1 MKLKIKRTFFA
12 DAYTIGKLFID
23 GVYYCDTIEDKNRD
37 LNRDGDLN
45 DKGEAKVYAQTAIP
59 FGTYVV
65 TVTRSPKFG
74 RDLPRLL
81 TVPHFDGILIHRG
94 NTAEDSAGCII
105 VGENKIKGKVINS
118 AQYELG
124 LTSALKEAIRKG
136 ESISI
141 TIE

>member
-124 LTSALKEAIRKG
+124 LTSVLKEAIRKG